1 MKICQFWGKKLIS
14 LSQKYEERVRKF
26 SFFGRNHLKAELYR
40 YIYIT
45 IFGKYLL
52 MDYINGFLDPQ
63 CIVSQGASNM
73 KPWSGQSF
81 SPLSSQNTSRAVKRD
96 RNYKNYL

>member
-52 MDYINGFLDPQ
+52 MDCINGFLDPQ
-63 CIVSQGASNM
+63 CIVSQGDFQHETLV
-73 KPWSGQSF
+73 WSILLPSLV
-81 SPLSSQNTSRAVKRD
+81 PK
-96 RNYKNYL
+96 YK